1 MPFAIFLPNFACFIS
16 VLFLLSFASRSRLVW
31 VMNVSLISG
40 HSQLMHV
47 ADPMHGA
54 DHKNRGRIDYQETKI
69 RYTEIIECRSVAMCF
84 LHTTIFASDVD
95 NVVVVVVSIALEML
109 VVGNNNPIQLINI
122 GMHTN
127 CYTHTRERQKL
138 KNHDWWSQCRYDLFR
153 LVRVY
158 DSSSSSKCTQVI
170 QIASEFIPL

>member
-16 VLFLLSFASRSRLVW
+16 VLFLLSFAARSRLVW

-95 NVVVVVVSIALEML
+95 NVVVVAVSIALEML

-122 GMHTN
+122 GMHKN

-138 KNHDWWSQCRYDLFR
+138 KNHD
-153 LVRVY
+153 
-158 DSSSSSKCTQVI
+158 
-170 QIASEFIPL
+170 